1 LLFRKEIRTLR
12 AAIEEEE
19 KIMSFYQ
26 QDREKINYNWIIAK
40 KDLEDLKSE
49 LINKEK
55 EIGDLRENHMMT
67 LNLYKQK

>member
-1 LLFRKEIRTLR
+1 
-12 AAIEEEE
+12 
-19 KIMSFYQ
+19 MSFYQ

-49 LINKEK
+49 CINKEK
-55 EIGDLRENHMMT
+55 EIADLKENHMMT